1 MRMLGIVGC
10 CLIAAGLALAADT
23 PAKKEITAVS
33 TAEAKAALAE
43 FEPAFKTKDPEAK
56 LEAVYTLHDVPH
68 DLVIARLARL
78 LKNRDPQVRNVAAM
92 ALGGQRHNVT
102 KAGKEMM
109 AAFKK
114 DYRNEDVVSSVLDGM
129 GELPYLNYWPQLT
142 KCLDDDRNAVA
153 IRALDLIGKVKDWR
167 AIPELLKLYKEQM
180 PKGYKWSTGEVKVDT
195 GAAGTADADAAKA
208 KFNAK
213 YGAGGSK
220 MKAKAKAKAN
230 SGKER
235 NLTTQLRRCV
245 RELTGT
251 DFETVLDFEDWL
263 MENYIE
269 VARKAA
275 VLDGKDPNAAAVKAK
290 AELPRLKKKIE
301 EERKR
306 GEREME
312 EHRKQR
318 DSANKNK

>member
-10 CLIAAGLALAADT
+10 CLIVAGLALAADT
-23 PAKKEITAVS
+23 PAKKEIAAAS
-33 TAEAKAALAE
+33 EAEAKATLAA
-43 FEPAFKTKDPEAK
+43 FEKAFKTRDSEAK

-68 DLVIARLARL
+68 DLVLVRLVRL
-78 LKNRDPQVRNVAAM
+78 QKDRDPHVRNVAAM
-92 ALGGQRHNVT
+92 ALGGQRHSVD
-102 KAGKEMM
+102 KAGKAMM

-114 DYRNEDVVSSVLDGM
+114 DYRNEDVVSSVLDGL
-129 GELPYLNYWPQLT
+129 GELYYLKYWPQLE

-153 IRALDLIGKVKDWR
+153 IRALDLIGTVKDWR
-167 AIPELLKLYKEQM
+167 AIPQLLKLYKEQM
-180 PKGYKWSTGEVKVDT
+180 PKGYKWATGEVKVDT

-208 KFNAK
+208 QFNAK

-220 MKAKAKAKAN
+220 AKAKAKAKAN

-235 NLTTQLRRCV
+235 NLSTQLRRCV
-245 RELTGT
+245 RELTGI

-263 MENYIE
+263 MENYVD

-275 VLDGKDPNAAAVKAK
+275 LLDGKNPDAAAAKAK
-290 AELPRLKKKIE
+290 AELPGLKKKIE
-301 EERKR
+301 EERKKAQR
-306 GEREME
+306 LME

>member
-1 MRMLGIVGC
+1 MRMSGIVGC
-10 CLIAAGLALAADT
+10 CLIAAGLALAADV
-23 PAKKEITAVS
+23 PAKKEISAVS
-33 TAEAKAALAE
+33 EADAKQAIAE
-43 FEPAFKTKDPEAK
+43 FEKAFKTKDPEAK

-68 DLVIARLARL
+68 DLVIARLVRL
-78 LKNRDPQVRNVAAM
+78 QKNRDPQVRNVAAM
-92 ALGGQRHNVT
+92 ALGGQRHNVE
-102 KAGKEMM
+102 KAGTAMM

-129 GELPYLNYWPQLT
+129 GELYYLKYWPQLG

-153 IRALDLIGKVKDWR
+153 IRALDLIGTVKDWR
-167 AIPELLKLYKEQM
+167 AIPQLLLLYKEQM
-180 PKGYKWSTGEVKVDT
+180 PKGYKWSTGTVTVDT

-220 MKAKAKAKAN
+220 MKAKAQAKSK

-235 NLTTQLRRCV
+235 NLSTQLRRCV
-245 RELTGT
+245 RELTGI

-263 MENYIE
+263 VENYVD

-275 VLDGKDPNAAAVKAK
+275 VLDGKNPDAAAARAK
-290 AELPRLKKKIE
+290 AELPGLKKRIE
-301 EERKR
+301 EERKKAQR
-306 GEREME
+306 LME

-318 DSANKNK
+318 DNK